1 MSTGQDVS
9 TIAVAARPAPATQ
22 SISILTREI

>member
-9 TIAVAARPAPATQ
+9 TATARQAGRATL
-22 SISILTREI
+22 SSSILTREI

>member
-9 TIAVAARPAPATQ
+9 TVTARQAGQATQ